1 MIKLGGS
8 DRSEDLKDKQKIIHM
23 YLEGISKRDIAKE
36 AMMSRNTVSEN
47 ISNNKL
53 GYNLMIMQ
61 VEINNSSKQT

>member
-1 MIKLGGS
+1 M
-8 DRSEDLKDKQKIIHM
+8 KDKQKIIHM

>member
-1 MIKLGGS
+1 MIKLGGATGVI
-8 DRSEDLKDKQKIIHM
+8 DLKDKQKIIQM
-23 YLEGISKRDIAKE
+23 YLEGISKREIAKE
-36 AMMSRNTVSEN
+36 AKMSRNTVSKY